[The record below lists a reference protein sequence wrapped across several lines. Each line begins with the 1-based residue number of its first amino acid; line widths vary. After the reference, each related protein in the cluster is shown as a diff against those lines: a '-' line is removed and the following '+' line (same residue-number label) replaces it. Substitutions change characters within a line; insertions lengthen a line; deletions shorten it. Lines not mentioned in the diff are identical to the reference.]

1 MGNLESLSLGWL
13 GTNQSGDQKIRQ
25 KRCEGLRGVLQ
36 VSLPKRPGDI
46 DRMGRGRRLRI
57 SQKRKREVVGDA
69 PITFNW
75 KESAT

>member
-1 MGNLESLSLGWL
+1 MGNLEILSLVWL
-13 GTNQSGDQKIRQ
+13 ATNQSGDQKIRRN
-25 KRCEGLRGVLQ
+25 RCEVMRGVLQ
-36 VSLPKRPGDI
+36 VPLPKRPGDI

-75 KESAT
+75 RESAT

>member
-1 MGNLESLSLGWL
+1 MGNLEILSLVWL
-13 GTNQSGDQKIRQ
+13 ATNQSGDQKIRRN
-25 KRCEGLRGVLQ
+25 RCEVMRGVLQ
-36 VSLPKRPGDI
+36 VPLPKRPGDI

-75 KESAT
+75 GESAT